1 MTSIYQ
7 GRTKTTVAA
16 VYLSLKGRVREAARG
31 ISITDLKK
39 DDGVG
44 EIIRI
49 LDEIFQCNE
58 TTRAYHAFKDYVE
71 YRRSS
76 DQNFSSLVVEYEKR
90 YREVKRYR
98 LDLLTGVQAFFLLQ
112 AANLTPDLEKL
123 VRTAATLVYGDMREK
138 IQKVLSDSCG
148 TDSGG
153 VPVKEEDCYYTNR
166 KGYYKKG
173 GSNKKGNNFGKSKS
187 KSGKNPVFSDGNI
200 MRYHELALKVEET
213 NMTVHIT

>member
-31 ISITDLKK
+31 ISINDLKK

-58 TTRAYHAFKDYVE
+58 TTRAYHAFKDYAE

-98 LDLLTGVQAFFLLQ
+98 LDLPTGVQAFFLLQ

-123 VRTAATLVYGDMREK
+123 ARTAATLVYGDMRVIHVAQTVAVCQLKKKTVTTQIEKVITRKVAVTRKGIILENQKVNQEK
-138 IQKVLSDSCG
+138 IQCFQMEIL
-148 TDSGG
+148 
-153 VPVKEEDCYYTNR
+153 
-166 KGYYKKG
+166 
-173 GSNKKGNNFGKSKS
+173 
-187 KSGKNPVFSDGNI
+187 
-200 MRYHELALKVEET
+200 
-213 NMTVHIT
+213 